1 VTAAADTLTVF
12 VNERAVPVHRGA
24 SMAGAVR
31 AFDASLADALAEGQA
46 HLTDG
51 RGIRLDPSEPATAG
65 AIIRLVRSARQ
76 PREPD
81 ADA

>member
-1 VTAAADTLTVF
+1 MADAVRAMDPALADTL
-12 VNERAVPVHRGA
+12 AA
-24 SMAGAVR
+24 
-31 AFDASLADALAEGQA
+31 GQA

-65 AIIRLVRSARQ
+65 AIVRVVRSARQ

>member
-1 VTAAADTLTVF
+1 MTAAADTLTVF

-24 SMAGAVR
+24 SMADAVR
-31 AFDASLADALAEGQA
+31 AADPALAEALAAGHA
-46 HLTDG
+46 HCTDG

-65 AIIRLVRSARQ
+65 TIVRVVRSARQ